1 MKLQEF
7 LEKYKDT
14 NDEKAIVISPIL
26 NFPDIFRKEK
36 LFYFHLPESKCFVFL
51 QDGCLVL
58 KKSRFSQHYDF
69 WIPTQEEILLCK
81 KKILESKDHIEQDL
95 LNDLK
100 QKTMNLTASLEQLD
114 LLIGTEEL

>member
-26 NFPDIFRKEK
+26 NLSDIFHKEK

-58 KKSRFSQHYDF
+58 QMLSLQKYKF